1 MGKYNPQADIAA
13 ILAYTEREDADPAA
27 RFALISTLSRYQ
39 EQMRQLQ
46 NVKTLIEERGV
57 MIETRDRRGHKI
69 LVDNPAV
76 ATYARLNKQ
85 ANASASE
92 LVKLWRAARIKEG

>member
-1 MGKYNPQADIAA
+1 MYDVKADIAA
-13 ILAYTEREDADPAA
+13 ILKYAEKPDADPAA

-39 EQMRQLQ
+39 EQLRQLRE
-46 NVKTLIEERGV
+46 VKALIDERGT

-76 ATYARLNKQ
+76 TTYARLSKQ
-85 ANASASE
+85 ANATARE
-92 LVKLWRAARIKEG
+92 LMSTYKKISQN